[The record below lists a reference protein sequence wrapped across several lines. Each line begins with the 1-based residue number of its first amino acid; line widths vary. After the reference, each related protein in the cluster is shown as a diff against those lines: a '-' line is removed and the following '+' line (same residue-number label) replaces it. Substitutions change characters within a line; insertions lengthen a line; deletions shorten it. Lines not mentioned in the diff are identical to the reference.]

1 MSAYNQGDILVA
13 ELKVANFD
21 FKYSFISF
29 DVYESIFTPGIL
41 ANITILD
48 TGDYIGQQKLS
59 GGEPVTIVFKPPGGE
74 MVEYKMIINK
84 VKKMEAT
91 PSQRAKSYVIEAGS
105 EEIFN
110 SKDKYVTKS
119 YENKQFSQMV
129 EDIFKEYLKS
139 DKKLNVEETKGLQKY
154 IVPSQKPYAAIDMI
168 RRRSVSSQN
177 ESSTYMFFENS
188 EGFHFTTLEKI
199 IRDKKIVRTLVQD
212 NTTGAN
218 FLTAKANN
226 ILQLKVPQQMDL
238 AKSTSSGVM
247 KSSFKT
253 FNMFTLDYKEKDV
266 TKPEDGTSKP
276 GKERIKSSY
285 ENKHKDEPGLIS
297 VMPVANEKDVGLGG
311 KSYIPEQTPKQ
322 RAYADALAS
331 GVMKMTVVGDT
342 IYKAGTMITAQIT
355 KKMDTTTNPG
365 LDYALTG
372 DMIISAVRHKINPPG
387 VRPRYV
393 TVLECLKAS
402 YNEDVNS

>member
-1 MSAYNQGDILVA
+1 MTGYNPGDILVA
-13 ELKVANFD
+13 ELKIGDFD
-21 FKYSFISF
+21 FKYGFVNF

-41 ANITILD
+41 ANITVLD
-48 TGDYIGQQKLS
+48 TADYLGQQKLA

-74 MVEYKMIINK
+74 MVEYKMVVNK
-84 VKKMEAT
+84 VKKAETA
-91 PSQRAKSYVIEAGS
+91 PSQKAKSYIVEAGS

-110 SKDKYVTKS
+110 AKDKYVSKV
-119 YENKQFSQMV
+119 YDNKQFSQMV

-139 DKKLNVEETKGLQKY
+139 SKKLNIEETKGMQKY
-154 IVPSQKPYAAIDMI
+154 VAPNQKPYAAIDMI

-177 ESSTYMFFENS
+177 ESSTYVFFENS
-188 EGFHFTTLEKI
+188 DGFHFTTIEKI
-199 IRDKKIVRTLVQD
+199 LRDKKIVRTLVQD
-212 NTTGAN
+212 NTVGKN
-218 FLTAKANN
+218 FLSSRANN
-226 ILQLKVPQQMDL
+226 ILQLQVPQQMDM

-247 KSSFKT
+247 KSSYRT
-253 FNMFTLDYKEKDV
+253 FNIFTLDYKEKDV
-266 TKPEDGTSKP
+266 DKPEDGTAKP
-276 GKERIKSSY
+276 GKARIKSSY
-285 ENKHKDEPGLIS
+285 ESKHKDQPGLIS
-297 VMPVANEKDVGLGG
+297 VMPVANQKDVGLRG

-331 GVMKMTVVGDT
+331 GVTRMTVIGDT
-342 IYKAGTMITAQIT
+342 VYKAGVMVTAQIT
-355 KKMDTTTNPG
+355 KKMDSTVNPG

-372 DMIISAVRHKINPPG
+372 DMLISALHHKINPPG

>member
-1 MSAYNQGDILVA
+1 MSAYNPGDILVA
-13 ELKVANFD
+13 ELKVAGFD
-21 FKYSFISF
+21 FKFSFVSF
-29 DVYESIFTPGIL
+29 DVFESIFTPGIL
-41 ANITILD
+41 ANITLLD
-48 TGDYIGQQKLS
+48 TGDYIGQQKIA

-74 MVEYKMIINK
+74 MVEYKMVVNK
-84 VKKMEAT
+84 VKKMEAA
-91 PSQRAKSYVIEAGS
+91 PSQKSKSYVIEAGS

-110 SKDKYVTKS
+110 AKDKYISKS
-119 YENKQFSQMV
+119 YDKKQFSQMV

-139 DKKLNVEETKGLQKY
+139 NKKLNVEETKGMQRY
-154 IVPSQKPYAAIDMI
+154 IVANQRPYAAIDMI

-177 ESSTYMFFENS
+177 ESSSFMFYENS
-188 EGFHFTTLEKI
+188 DGFHFTTIEKI
-199 IRDKKIVRTLVQD
+199 IREKKIVRTLVQD
-212 NTTGAN
+212 NTTGSD
-218 FLTAKANN
+218 FLNAKANN

-247 KSSFKT
+247 KSSFRT
-253 FNMFTLDYKEKDV
+253 FNIFTLDYKEKDV
-266 TKPEDGTSKP
+266 DKPEEGTNKP
-276 GKERIKSSY
+276 GKDRIKSSY
-285 ENKHKDEPGLIS
+285 ENKHKDQPGLIS

-331 GVMKMTVVGDT
+331 GVMRMTVVGDT
-342 IYKAGTMITAQIT
+342 VYKAGAMITAQIT
-355 KKMDTTTNPG
+355 KKLDTTTHPG

-393 TVLECLKAS
+393 SVLECLKAS